1 MPTKPSRAR
10 KPTPP
15 SRGEAPRT
23 PARGAA
29 DPVGAPPPADPA
41 TSAALKLWVTLARAY
56 QASAELSRIDIQRHG
71 LSPAEFAVLEA
82 LYSKG
87 PMLLGEVQR
96 KALVS
101 SGGTTFLV
109 DRLVKR
115 GLLERRACA
124 TDRRARYA
132 ALTQA
137 GAALMRDIFPG
148 HAAAMREAMGGLS
161 TADQK
166 AATALLRRLGLAA
179 AARAA
184 ANPACREGIGG
195 D

>member
-1 MPTKPSRAR
+1 MAD
-10 KPTPP
+10 
-15 SRGEAPRT
+15 RGEAQRAHA
-23 PARGAA
+23 ARAA
-29 DPVGAPPPADPA
+29 DPPPSAASPVPDPA
-41 TSAALKLWVTLARAY
+41 TAAALKLWVTLARAY
-56 QASAELSRIDIQRHG
+56 QASAELSRIDIQQHG
-71 LSPAEFAVLEA
+71 LSPAEFAILEA
-82 LYSKG
+82 LYHKG

-115 GLLERRACA
+115 GLVERQACP

-132 ALTQA
+132 ALTRE
-137 GAALMRDIFPG
+137 GAALMQAIFPA
-148 HAAAMREAMGGLS
+148 HAAAVRDAMAGLA
-161 TADQK
+161 TTEQK

-179 AARAA
+179 ASRAA
-184 ANPACREGIGG
+184 AHPGCRDGIGG

>member
-1 MPTKPSRAR
+1 MPTKPSRSR
-10 KPTPP
+10 KASAPP
-15 SRGEAPRT
+15 RGEAPR
-23 PARGAA
+23 ASVRGAV
-29 DPVGAPPPADPA
+29 DPGVAATPADPA
-41 TSAALKLWVTLARAY
+41 TAAALKLWVTLARAY
-56 QASAELSRIDIQRHG
+56 QASAELSRLDIHRHG

-109 DRLVKR
+109 DRLVRR
-115 GLLERRACA
+115 GLVERRACA

-132 ALTQA
+132 ALTHA
-137 GAALMRDIFPG
+137 GAALMRDIFPA
-148 HAAAMREAMGGLS
+148 HAAAMRDAMSGLS

-184 ANPACREGIGG
+184 ADPTCREGIGG